1 MSSNSGSDREA
12 ITATLDRWDAVQAEL
27 AELSFDVLTA
37 SEALAVKDRLETGY
51 RRQAAVDHRLT
62 HQLTSQGSPGDSG
75 GKNWSDVL
83 QQRLRIS
90 APEARRRLDEAQDLR
105 PGAG

>member
-37 SEALAVKDRLETGY
+37 PEALAVKDRLEMGY

-62 HQLTSQGSPGDSG
+62 YQLTSKGSPGDLG
-75 GKNWSDVL
+75 GKNWSEVL

-90 APEARRRLDEAQDLR
+90 APEARRAS
-105 PGAG
+105 G